1 MFKSRS
7 FYQNDHQYNNVFKR
21 FFYFHQILYRS
32 YVSAARGTPSPA
44 PTYHQFLTPH
54 PYTNPQLYQ
63 QYLRT
68 EEYRQRMMF
77 ANPSLLLHAQQSPPQ
92 PNPLGKCCE
101 RSDFNF
107 MPDYIS

>member
-1 MFKSRS
+1 M
-7 FYQNDHQYNNVFKR
+7 
-21 FFYFHQILYRS
+21 
-32 YVSAARGTPSPA
+32 SAARGTPPPA

-92 PNPLGKCCE
+92 PNPLGKY
-101 RSDFNF
+101 SVTIDFRLL
-107 MPDYIS
+107 ST